1 MSRNIKEIGKEL
13 MGKSLNSFHRKTGL
27 TQLEKNN
34 EMQDGILDGILSQVD
49 DVYIEKIEQ
58 SNVIHLDGS
67 GDGVVVLDSI
77 EGNTMVNCFK
87 NFDKYFG
94 DSSSSSSN
102 ISSEAGSMLPQGAR
116 IKKLDQGERSI
127 EYEYGNSSN
136 YTSTNSLNSIIK
148 SDLVLSSLL
157 GLPLIR
163 CM

>member
-1 MSRNIKEIGKEL
+1 MTDDIIKGKIIVQAI
-13 MGKSLNSFHRKTGL
+13 KSY
-27 TQLEKNN
+27 KNREEWTDIYVEN
-34 EMQDGILDGILSQVD
+34 NYPEA
-49 DVYIEKIEQ
+49 IEY
-58 SNVIHLDGS
+58 
-67 GDGVVVLDSI
+67 
-77 EGNTMVNCFK
+77 MFK

-94 DSSSSSSN
+94 DSSSN

-127 EYEYGNSSN
+127 EYEYNN

>member
-1 MSRNIKEIGKEL
+1 MTDIIKGKIIVQAI
-13 MGKSLNSFHRKTGL
+13 KSY
-27 TQLEKNN
+27 KNREEWTDIYVEN
-34 EMQDGILDGILSQVD
+34 NYPEA
-49 DVYIEKIEQ
+49 IEY
-58 SNVIHLDGS
+58 
-67 GDGVVVLDSI
+67 
-77 EGNTMVNCFK
+77 MFK

-94 DSSSSSSN
+94 DSSSN
-102 ISSEAGSMLPQGAR
+102 ISSEACSMLPQGAR

-127 EYEYGNSSN
+127 EYEYNN

>member
-1 MSRNIKEIGKEL
+1 M
-13 MGKSLNSFHRKTGL
+13 T
-27 TQLEKNN
+27 
-34 EMQDGILDGILSQVD
+34 DILK
-49 DVYIEKIEQ
+49 EKIIIRAIKIYKNREEWTDIYVE
-58 SNVIHLDGS
+58 NNYPEA
-67 GDGVVVLDSI
+67 I
-77 EGNTMVNCFK
+77 EYMFK

-94 DSSSSSSN
+94 DSSSN

-127 EYEYGNSSN
+127 EYEYNN

>member
-1 MSRNIKEIGKEL
+1 M
-13 MGKSLNSFHRKTGL
+13 T
-27 TQLEKNN
+27 
-34 EMQDGILDGILSQVD
+34 DILK
-49 DVYIEKIEQ
+49 EKIIIRAIKMYKNREEWTDIYVE
-58 SNVIHLDGS
+58 NNYPEA
-67 GDGVVVLDSI
+67 I
-77 EGNTMVNCFK
+77 EYMFK

-94 DSSSSSSN
+94 DNSSSSSN

-127 EYEYGNSSN
+127 EYEYNN

>member
-1 MSRNIKEIGKEL
+1 MTDILKGKIIVQAIK
-13 MGKSLNSFHRKTGL
+13 SY
-27 TQLEKNN
+27 KNREEWTDIYVEN
-34 EMQDGILDGILSQVD
+34 NYPEA
-49 DVYIEKIEQ
+49 IEY
-58 SNVIHLDGS
+58 
-67 GDGVVVLDSI
+67 
-77 EGNTMVNCFK
+77 MFK

-94 DSSSSSSN
+94 DSSSSSN

-136 YTSTNSLNSIIK
+136 YTYTNSLKDIIK
-148 SDLVLSSLL
+148 SDVVLSALL

>member
-1 MSRNIKEIGKEL
+1 MDDIIKGKIIVQAI
-13 MGKSLNSFHRKTGL
+13 KSY
-27 TQLEKNN
+27 KNREEWTDIYVEN
-34 EMQDGILDGILSQVD
+34 NYPEA
-49 DVYIEKIEQ
+49 IEY
-58 SNVIHLDGS
+58 
-67 GDGVVVLDSI
+67 
-77 EGNTMVNCFK
+77 MFK

-94 DSSSSSSN
+94 DSNSSSSNN

-136 YTSTNSLNSIIK
+136 YTSTNSLKDIIK
-148 SDLVLSSLL
+148 SDVVLSALL